1 MFKKVLVG
9 GNPTNSL
16 EYQFRGWHWPS
27 YKSLYQRRIII
38 ALQHKCP
45 GGGQTTFHLRERRW
59 SLTITLL
66 GFFIW
71 GRVMTLVGT
80 NSS

>member
-1 MFKKVLVG
+1 MFEKVLVG

-27 YKSLYQRRIII
+27 CKSPYQRRII
-38 ALQHKCP
+38 ALQHKYP
-45 GGGQTTFHLRERRW
+45 GAGQTTFHLRERRR

-66 GFFIW
+66 GFSIW
-71 GRVMTLVGT
+71 SRVMNLVGT